1 MKIGFFI
8 PSYLPN
14 IGGAEIALHNYLINL
29 NQNKKLSVYL
39 LISFEA
45 WVKMK
50 LNRVT
55 LPYQVKVIY
64 FPLIF
69 RVYKYTPSV
78 AKFVMSFFLN
88 FYHKKLKINIWH
100 IIMMYPTATICCDY
114 FSNKGIPWVVRAIGV
129 DIQTHK
135 KLKYGYRINNE
146 IDSLIVNKGTK
157 ASAYIASSKDVLKE
171 YLALN
176 IHSSKL
182 YEIPNS
188 VKLSLFENS
197 EKLDNKFRKKYKIS
211 QDEKIFLTVGRN
223 HKKKGFS
230 ILLKAIKNFKN
241 RNKLSRAK
249 FVFYGTNLISL
260 KKISIDLNISKD
272 CIFLEEKNNL
282 SDFYDYFPNKQLRE
296 VYLNADFFTLIILS
310 NFLIIAL
317 ITISLKNNLRIGT
330 IHIIDP

>member
-157 ASAYIASSKDVLKE
+157 ASAYIASSKDVLC
-171 YLALN
+171 
-176 IHSSKL
+176 SK
-182 YEIPNS
+182 S
-188 VKLSLFENS
+188 
-197 EKLDNKFRKKYKIS
+197 
-211 QDEKIFLTVGRN
+211 
-223 HKKKGFS
+223 
-230 ILLKAIKNFKN
+230 
-241 RNKLSRAK
+241 
-249 FVFYGTNLISL
+249 
-260 KKISIDLNISKD
+260 
-272 CIFLEEKNNL
+272 NNL
-282 SDFYDYFPNKQLRE
+282 WDFSCVLH
-296 VYLNADFFTLIILS
+296 ASFTSCLS
-310 NFLIIAL
+310 WRKS
-317 ITISLKNNLRIGT
+317 TG
-330 IHIIDP
+330 